1 MSDRDEQMAGARR
14 RAREEVGQAF
24 ADLCCLNVA
33 EDVCEECAEPLLYL
47 ASMHASIERL
57 LRNQSRHQTTIH
69 NLRRRLGRYEV
80 ADSSAERMRRAARD
94 FAEAVGL
101 PAAPMTPRE
110 TVEALGAATVDADV
124 EEVLL
129 LTVRLLLYRVM
140 SDASKDAFCAG
151 WHTGLARSLSA
162 AVAEQSCE
170 VGFGGIDPRDLML
183 LTVLSALTG
192 GWWVWD
198 DECDD
203 AVFIEGWEG

>member
-1 MSDRDEQMAGARR
+1 MSDRDEQMAAARR
-14 RAREEVGQAF
+14 RAREEAGQAF

-69 NLRRRLGRYEV
+69 NLRRRLARHEV
-80 ADSSAERMRRAARD
+80 SDTSANRMRRTARD
-94 FAEAVGL
+94 FAESAGL
-101 PAAPMTPRE
+101 PATPMTPRE
-110 TVEALGAATVDADV
+110 TVAALGEVTAQLNV
-124 EEVLL
+124 EGALL
-129 LTVRLLLYRVM
+129 LTARLLLYRVM
-140 SDASKDAFCAG
+140 CDASGDAFCAG
-151 WHTGLARSLSA
+151 WHVGLASSLRH

-170 VGFGGIDPRDLML
+170 VGFGGIDPRDLLM
-183 LTVLSALTG
+183 LTVLSAVAG